1 MLELDKIYNMD
12 CIEGLKQ
19 LNDSCIDLVVT
30 SPPYY
35 NSGHKYQR
43 GTGYHYE
50 RDVGEPLYIIFDT
63 LSELYNKLKKDGMIC
78 IDLCFSYGETGVM
91 RPFDIINRARN
102 KLGYFVNDLIIWHK
116 NNPIPLQGRL
126 TNAFEMIF
134 VLSKHPIGKY
144 YTKEYTHNVW
154 DIPVSSGIKGHSAVY
169 PIELPKRCI
178 QHFSKENDLIIDTFI
193 GSGTTAVSAK
203 QLNRHFIGFEI
214 NPNYCNLANKRLE
227 QEYINLN

>member
-1 MLELDKIYNMD
+1 M
-12 CIEGLKQ
+12 CI
-19 LNDSCIDLVVT
+19 
-30 SPPYY
+30 
-35 NSGHKYQR
+35 
-43 GTGYHYE
+43 
-50 RDVGEPLYIIFDT
+50 RD
-63 LSELYNKLKKDGMIC
+63 
-78 IDLCFSYGETGVM
+78 
-91 RPFDIINRARN
+91 R
-102 KLGYFVNDLIIWHK
+102 
-116 NNPIPLQGRL
+116 LQGRL